1 MLYRPVEGSVGREGA
16 NVALVEDAPWQRH
29 PPPVAVAPPERGV
42 ADHLGRPVNAAG
54 LECRPGVG
62 RGRPAVQ
69 AEGVVGARA
78 CLVHGTRPPAAC
90 HAAPGRTAT
99 CGTGH
104 RQAHATQDD
113 FDAAAQRRPDPE
125 LVHQPSRPSTATG
138 NRRSSASTLTSP
150 PSTLSPVSTSTQVPP
165 GSATVQ
171 PAQPSRSPPVS
182 RGTTT
187 ARPPVRVKAT
197 TCEGPGPDGGRGWGP
212 GTAPQAP

>member
-42 ADHLGRPVNAAG
+42 VDRLGRPVNAAG
-54 LECRPGVG
+54 LECRPRV
-62 RGRPAVQ
+62 RTGRPAVQ

-78 CLVHGTRPPAAC
+78 CLVHGTRPPVAC

-104 RQAHATQDD
+104 RQAPVTEDD

-125 LVHQPSRPSTATG
+125 LVHQPSRPSIATG
-138 NRRSSASTLTSP
+138 KRRRSASTLASP
-150 PSTLSPVSTSTQVPP
+150 PSTLSPIRTPTQARR
-165 GSATVQ
+165 GGATGLPTQ
-171 PAQPSRSPPVS
+171 PTRRPPVS
-182 RGTTT
+182 GDTTT

-197 TCEGPGPDGGRGWGP
+197 TCEAPGPDAERGW
-212 GTAPQAP
+212 

>member
-42 ADHLGRPVNAAG
+42 VDHLGRPVNAAG
-54 LECRPGVG
+54 LECRPRV
-62 RGRPAVQ
+62 RTGRPAVK

-104 RQAHATQDD
+104 RQAPVTEDD

-138 NRRSSASTLTSP
+138 NRRSSAPTLASP
-150 PSTLSPVSTSTQVPP
+150 PSTLSPVSTWTEGRRGGAPVRSAKPP
-165 GSATVQ
+165 RG
-171 PAQPSRSPPVS
+171 PPVS
-182 RGTTT
+182 RGTTS
-187 ARPPVRVKAT
+187 ARPP
-197 TCEGPGPDGGRGWGP
+197 
-212 GTAPQAP
+212 

>member
-42 ADHLGRPVNAAG
+42 VDHLGRPVNAAG
-54 LECRPGVG
+54 LECRPRV
-62 RGRPAVQ
+62 RTGRPAVQ

-104 RQAHATQDD
+104 RQAPVTEDD

-138 NRRSSASTLTSP
+138 NRHRSASTLASP
-150 PSTLSPVSTSTQVPP
+150 PSTLSPVSTSTQAPP
-165 GSATVQ
+165 GSATAA
-171 PAQPSRSPPVS
+171 PA
-182 RGTTT
+182 T
-187 ARPPVRVKAT
+187 
-197 TCEGPGPDGGRGWGP
+197 GRGW
-212 GTAPQAP
+212 

>member
-42 ADHLGRPVNAAG
+42 VDHLGRPVNAAG
-54 LECRPGVG
+54 LECRPRV
-62 RGRPAVQ
+62 RTGRPAVQ

-104 RQAHATQDD
+104 RQALVTEDD

-125 LVHQPSRPSTATG
+125 LVHQPVSPARRPSIATG
-138 NRRSSASTLTSP
+138 NRRRSASTLASP

-165 GSATVQ
+165 GSATAA

-197 TCEGPGPDGGRGWGP
+197 RCDAPGPDAERGW
-212 GTAPQAP
+212 